1 MSFIVQSISKKYDQF
16 QVVDSLSFTIQPGEI
31 VGFLGPNGAGKSTT
45 LKMIAGFLSP
55 DTGSIQLSGVDLQ
68 KNEVD
73 YKKKIGYLPESNPLY
88 EDLYV
93 LEYLDFLARVHSIP
107 SPVKRIQDVILQT
120 GLESMQHKK
129 IGFLSKGYKQRVG
142 IAAAI
147 LHKPELILLDEPT
160 SGLDPNQ
167 LIEIRTLIQ
176 SLSEHAIILF
186 SSHILQEVA
195 AITDRVL
202 VLHQGKLVADQ
213 PIEVLTQSSQ
223 HNLFVQFQEDMTAL
237 LPIIQLKY
245 KVLEQHDKRTLVIQ
259 AKDKKELDQARQSLI
274 GLSLEKGLHIER
286 LQTQEASLEEI
297 FKLLTH

>member
-1 MSFIVQSISKKYDQF
+1 MSFIVQSISKKFDQF
-16 QVVDSLSFTIQPGEI
+16 QAVDSLSFSIQPGEI

-45 LKMIAGFLSP
+45 LKMIAGFLNP

-68 KNEVD
+68 KSEVD

-93 LEYLDFLARVHSIP
+93 VEYLNFLASVHAIP
-107 SPVKRIQDVILQT
+107 APLKRIQEVISQT
-120 GLESMQHKK
+120 GLQSMQHKK

-147 LHKPELILLDEPT
+147 LHAPELIVLDEPT

-167 LIEIRTLIQ
+167 LIEIRALIQ
-176 SLSEHAIILF
+176 SLSQDAMILF

-195 AITDRVL
+195 AISDRVI

-213 PIEVLTQSSQ
+213 SIETLTQKQ
-223 HNLFVQFQEDMTAL
+223 QTNLLVQFQEDMTAH
-237 LPIIQLKY
+237 LPLIQSQY
-245 KVLEQHDKRTLVIQ
+245 KLIDQHDKRVLVIKV
-259 AKDKKELDQARQSLI
+259 KDAVELDQARQYLM
-274 GLSLEKGLHIER
+274 GLALEKGLHIER
-286 LQTQEASLEEI
+286 LHTQEASLEEI